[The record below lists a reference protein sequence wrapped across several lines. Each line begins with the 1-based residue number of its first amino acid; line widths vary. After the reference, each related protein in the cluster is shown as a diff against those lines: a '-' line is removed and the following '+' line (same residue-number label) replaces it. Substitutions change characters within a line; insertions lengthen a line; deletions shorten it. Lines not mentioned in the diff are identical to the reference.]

1 VSDIWIA
8 GINTGHNSSTCLL
21 KNGEII
27 FLLEE
32 ERLSRKKYDEMPFLG
47 IQKIKEFTNKLDYF
61 AVPYEHQGVIDVNPF
76 IAFARKLGLIENN
89 KQIINYDSNVLHH
102 TYHAA
107 GAFYNSG
114 FDEAVVVIMDGSG
127 SLITSSENSYGGEIQ
142 SIYKIS
148 GIDNIELLFKVC
160 SNPDNHKTSYANDG
174 VLKFVSHPGIGMLYN
189 SLAQSLGH
197 SVLECGKAMGLSS
210 YGKEDLS
217 IPPIYVDIDGE
228 EIPNRNLFVPYQ
240 EERGFWCA
248 PFLLNKAK
256 YNDANLCWAI
266 QRATEKKATEFI
278 LQAIQI
284 SGCKNVVV
292 SGGFGLNCVAN
303 YEYLKHLPAG
313 AKLFVDP
320 PAYDGGL
327 SVGAAQLA
335 HAKITGK
342 KSAAQKNYYLGPIPS
357 YAGLDKLPESFNTKH
372 VTYSDVVDLLLD
384 GNIVAMYQGRS
395 EAGPRALGNRS
406 ILFDPRVKDGKDI
419 VNGVKHRE
427 WYRPFAGTIM
437 KEFVH
442 DYFDMRGIDESPF
455 MMYAVNVLEDK
466 KQIIPSITH
475 VDGTCRIQTVT
486 TEQNAHYYN
495 LISEFNSRTGVP
507 ILFNTSFNLGGDPM
521 VETIED
527 AINTLQKSD
536 LKYLYLPEKDLLI
549 TKQPK

>member
-1 VSDIWIA
+1 MKDIWVA
-8 GINTGHNSSTCLL
+8 GITTGHNSSTCLL
-21 KNGEII
+21 KNGEIV

-32 ERLSRKKYDEMPFLG
+32 ERLSRRKYDEMPFLG
-47 IQKIKEFTNKLDYF
+47 IQKIKEFTDKLDYF
-61 AVPYEHQGVIDVNPF
+61 AVPYEMKVDIGNNPF
-76 IAFARKLGLIENN
+76 IAFARKLGLIDNI
-89 KQIINYDSNVLHH
+89 KQIVNYDGNVLHH

-127 SLITSSENSYGGEIQ
+127 SAIKISDESYGGEIQ
-142 SIYKIS
+142 SIYKFS
-148 GIDNIELLFKVC
+148 GIADMDILLKVC
-160 SNPDNHKTSYANDG
+160 SNPHNHKTSYAENG
-174 VLKFVSHPGIGMLYN
+174 VLKFVSYPGIGMLYN

-210 YGKEDLS
+210 YGKEDSS

-228 EIPNRNLFVPYQ
+228 SIPNRNMFFSY
-240 EERGFWCA
+240 EEEMAHWCA
-248 PFLLNKAK
+248 PTLLNKNQ

-266 QRATEKKATEFI
+266 QRATENKATNFI
-278 LQAIQI
+278 LRAIEL

-292 SGGFGLNCVAN
+292 SGGYGLNCVAN
-303 YEYLKHLPAG
+303 YEYLKNLPEG
-313 AKLFVDP
+313 TKLFVDP

-327 SVGAAQLA
+327 SVGAAKLA
-335 HAKITGK
+335 YAQITGNK
-342 KSAAQKNYYLGPIPS
+342 PAAQKNYYLGPKPT
-357 YAGLDKLPESFNTKH
+357 YEGLDKLPEAFSSKQ
-372 VTYSDVVDLLLD
+372 VSYSDVVDLLLD

-455 MMYAVNVLEDK
+455 MMYAVDVLNEK
-466 KQIIPSITH
+466 KDIIPSITH
-475 VDGTCRIQTVT
+475 IDGTCRIQTVT
-486 TEQNAHYYN
+486 KEQNKHYYN

-521 VETIED
+521 VETITD
-527 AINTLQKSD
+527 AFNTLLKSE

-549 TKQPK
+549 SK